1 MHIQL
6 PDDVVAE
13 LDVRLGARQR
23 STFITTLIRL
33 ALDDERRW
41 DENAAVLGSID
52 GAGHDWDDDPATS
65 VREQRAD
72 PRRAG

>member
-13 LDVRLGARQR
+13 LDARLGARQR

-41 DENAAVLGSID
+41 DEIAAVLGSAD
-52 GAGHDWDDDPATS
+52 GAGHDWDDDPATW